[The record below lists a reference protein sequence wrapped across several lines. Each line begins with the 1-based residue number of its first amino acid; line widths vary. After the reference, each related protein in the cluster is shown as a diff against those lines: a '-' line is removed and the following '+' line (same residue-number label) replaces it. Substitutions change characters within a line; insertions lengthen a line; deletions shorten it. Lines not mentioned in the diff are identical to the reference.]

1 MIPDLL
7 CGFDA
12 PVSPKNPESRQR
24 RRISEALCRPGDGM
38 PMGMAG
44 GAACSFYTGLLVRRA
59 IRGTVIVIVVT
70 IVPRPA
76 ARRRDARHGRETC
89 TRPRIASPSAI
100 GRIARIDPANKNS
113 LKLASDPDARRGCRA
128 DWSLAGHVAGAPAY
142 AVRRTPTPQVTR
154 RIAVVPPARQR
165 PTPDARTLDGPRSIA
180 DSAAVAPPAPASD
193 RHRTRERS
201 MGLDR
206 SHCSARYA
214 LTTRDACPVS
224 RTCLA
229 SRRRAAGRGTGFYNR
244 FAFA

>member
-1 MIPDLL
+1 
-7 CGFDA
+7 
-12 PVSPKNPESRQR
+12 
-24 RRISEALCRPGDGM
+24 M

-44 GAACSFYTGLLVRRA
+44 GAVCSFYTGLLVRRA

-180 DSAAVAPPAPASD
+180 LL
-193 RHRTRERS
+193 RS
-201 MGLDR
+201 L
-206 SHCSARYA
+206 C

-229 SRRRAAGRGTGFYNR
+229 SRRRAPRVAAPDFTTGSRKKHVACEHTNR
-244 FAFA
+244 MVRVRPPTPESVDPPRHKYPTKQRLVPSSWIGSHQTLLASPTAWSS

>member
-180 DSAAVAPPAPASD
+180 LLRSLCAHDARRVSGLAYMSRVPSPSRGS
-193 RHRTRERS
+193 RHRILQPVRLRVKS
-201 MGLDR
+201 MSHVNIRIEWSELGLP
-206 SHCSARYA
+206 H
-214 LTTRDACPVS
+214 
-224 RTCLA
+224 
-229 SRRRAAGRGTGFYNR
+229 RRA
-244 FAFA
+244 

>member
-24 RRISEALCRPGDGM
+24 RRISEALRRPGDGM

-44 GAACSFYTGLLVRRA
+44 GAVCSFYTGLLVRRA

-180 DSAAVAPPAPASD
+180 LLRSLCAHDARRVSGLAYMSRVPSPSRGS
-193 RHRTRERS
+193 RHRILQPVRLRVKS
-201 MGLDR
+201 MSHVNIRIEWSELGLP
-206 SHCSARYA
+206 H
-214 LTTRDACPVS
+214 
-224 RTCLA
+224 
-229 SRRRAAGRGTGFYNR
+229 RRA
-244 FAFA
+244 

>member
-44 GAACSFYTGLLVRRA
+44 GAVCSFYTGLLVRRA

-180 DSAAVAPPAPASD
+180 LL
-193 RHRTRERS
+193 RS
-201 MGLDR
+201 L
-206 SHCSARYA
+206 C

-224 RTCLA
+224 RTS
-229 SRRRAAGRGTGFYNR
+229 SRVPSPSRGSRHRILQPVRVKSMSHVNIRIEWSELGLPHRRA
-244 FAFA
+244 

>member
-44 GAACSFYTGLLVRRA
+44 GAVCSFYTGLLVRRA

-180 DSAAVAPPAPASD
+180 DSAAVAPPARQRPTPDA
-193 RHRTRERS
+193 RTLDGPRS
-201 MGLDR
+201 IALLR
-206 SHCSARYA
+206 SLC

-229 SRRRAAGRGTGFYNR
+229 SRRRAPRVAAPDFTTVNR
-244 FAFA
+244 FA

>member
-24 RRISEALCRPGDGM
+24 RRISEALRRPGDGM

-44 GAACSFYTGLLVRRA
+44 GAVCSFYTGLLVRRA

-165 PTPDARTLDGPRSIA
+165 PTPDARTLDAGLDRSPTPLPSPRQ
-180 DSAAVAPPAPASD
+180 PASD

-206 SHCSARYA
+206 SHCSARY
-214 LTTRDACPVS
+214 VS
-224 RTCLA
+224 RRATRVRSRVHRLA

-244 FAFA
+244 FA